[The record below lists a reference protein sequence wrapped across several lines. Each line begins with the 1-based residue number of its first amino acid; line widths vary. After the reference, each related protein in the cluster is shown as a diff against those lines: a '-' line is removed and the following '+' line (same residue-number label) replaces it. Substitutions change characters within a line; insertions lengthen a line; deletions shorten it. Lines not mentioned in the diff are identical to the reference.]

1 MNTRAFSNPPIVE
14 LVLGVQFERLGKLTS
29 AHLGRYWQQLAAE
42 WPEVSDAQPIEEVFE
57 TFGEEERLGPRVLRL
72 GLAPVAFPGRLIVTH
87 RDRTRV
93 LQLQATRL
101 HLNWRKYEQVYPSYD
116 RLVGEFEK
124 QFQRFGEFVRTSG
137 LGELKLNQWELTY
150 VDAFFQGEDWESA
163 GDWQAILPGLFGSL
177 PPLANSQGV
186 AERCDVS
193 CTYRLSHDRGRL
205 HVCAKP
211 GSVAWDKRPALLL
224 RTTARG
230 PLRESDMRSLRAGLD
245 FGHRAALDAFLAFTA
260 DQLKKKWREGH
271 GHGKSADR

>member
-177 PPLANSQGV
+177 PPLANS
-186 AERCDVS
+186 
-193 CTYRLSHDRGRL
+193 
-205 HVCAKP
+205 
-211 GSVAWDKRPALLL
+211 LLL